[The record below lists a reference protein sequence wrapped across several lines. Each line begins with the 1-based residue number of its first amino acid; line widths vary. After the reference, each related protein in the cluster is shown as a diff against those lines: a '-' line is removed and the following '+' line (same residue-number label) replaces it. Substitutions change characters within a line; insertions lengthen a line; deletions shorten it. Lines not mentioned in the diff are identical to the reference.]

1 MSDPLV
7 VAAAKFVLVFGVPAL
22 VLAVFCHVYLP
33 RQTKSVLAVLLIA
46 EVTLAEFDFI
56 DQSVQH
62 DSELE
67 AVAMPGVLLGLVAG
81 NILAIPVARRL
92 RSLFNASARQ

>member
-7 VAAAKFVLVFGVPAL
+7 VAAAKFVLVFGLPAL
-22 VLAVFCHVYLP
+22 VLAVFCHVNLP
-33 RQTKSVLAVLLIA
+33 RHTKTVAAVLLVA
-46 EVTLAEFDFI
+46 EVALAEFDFI

-62 DSELE
+62 DSGVE

-81 NILAIPVARRL
+81 NILAIPVARTL
-92 RSLFNASARQ
+92 QSLFNASARQ